1 MLFVV
6 SALIIGIIF
15 GVLATLVV
23 WVAKWE
29 LSPAMGIV
37 GGAGF
42 LAGFLISLIQF
53 WYFIPTWGTI
63 VLVGLLLAGIGV
75 IALLRLFTSN
85 FGRLGRSPEK
95 IVVLIIGAL
104 LLCGPIYFS
113 LSSMIWRGYDQA
125 RC

>member
-6 SALIIGIIF
+6 SAPIIGIIF

-29 LSPAMGIV
+29 LSPVMGIV

-63 VLVGLLLAGIGV
+63 VLVRT
-75 IALLRLFTSN
+75 IAS
-85 FGRLGRSPEK
+85 
-95 IVVLIIGAL
+95 
-104 LLCGPIYFS
+104 
-113 LSSMIWRGYDQA
+113 
-125 RC
+125 